1 MQFAMRRLYH
11 RLMLTGLLFA
21 LVLPLAGLAPALHAQ
36 TDPKLPQAPYLLV
49 ATVGMPD
56 PMFDHSVILMLA
68 APPQAPIIA
77 GVIINKPTDVT
88 WGRLFRGAA
97 ELRQSQQK
105 VYFGGPVAFDE
116 PMLFIRGAHTGKAA
130 TRVMDDLYANDDT
143 TQIIATL
150 KASHVPDNLRLFL
163 GRAQWTPDQ
172 LRGEIRE
179 GSWEIK
185 PAKVDAVFRSDPTGL
200 WQELAHPAHL
210 REVNFDAYPRPG
222 LIGANLSWIDR

>member
-1 MQFAMRRLYH
+1 
-11 RLMLTGLLFA
+11 
-21 LVLPLAGLAPALHAQ
+21 
-36 TDPKLPQAPYLLV
+36 
-49 ATVGMPD
+49 MPD

-68 APPQAPIIA
+68 APAQSPIIA

-88 WGRLFRGAA
+88 WGRLFRDAA

-116 PMLFIRGAHTGKAA
+116 PMLFIRGAHTSKAA
-130 TRVMDDLYANDDT
+130 TRVMDDLYANADIA
-143 TQIIATL
+143 QIVATL
-150 KASHVPDNLRLFL
+150 KTSRVPGHLRLFL

-185 PAKVDAVFRSDPTGL
+185 PAEVDAVFRPDPTGL

-210 REVNFDAYPRPG
+210 REVNFDAYPRAG
-222 LIGANLSWIDR
+222 LIDADFSWFDH